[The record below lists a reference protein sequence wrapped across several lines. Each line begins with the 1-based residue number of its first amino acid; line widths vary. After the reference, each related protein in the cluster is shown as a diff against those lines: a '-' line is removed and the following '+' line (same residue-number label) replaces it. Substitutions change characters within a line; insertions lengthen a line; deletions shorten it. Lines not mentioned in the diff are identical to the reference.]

1 MINKPTDLCGLSPQ
15 ELCLIGNVSSHPVCV
30 DQILD
35 RLGINFDDFDFTETE
50 RICTRG
56 KVLGAIIA
64 SNVLRFRYRDDCSE
78 SERQYALAYMLA
90 TCCLQGNKIQTGMIL
105 FDQDQDSILSSFA
118 GRILVPRTELQT
130 VCNSMIVPVLDVL
143 AEEFRV
149 SEVVMAHRL
158 EEESVPYY
166 IAQNS

>member
-35 RLGINFDDFDFTETE
+35 RLGINFDDFDFTDTE
-50 RICTRG
+50 RICNRG
-56 KVLGAIIA
+56 KVLGAIIV
-64 SNVLRFRYRDDCSE
+64 SDSLRFRYRNDCSE

-90 TCCLQGNKIQTGMIL
+90 TCCLQGDKIRKGMIL
-105 FDQDQDSILSSFA
+105 FDQDPILSSFA
-118 GRILVPRTELQT
+118 GRLLVPRLELQT
-130 VCNSMIVPVLDVL
+130 VCNSMVVPVLDVL

-158 EEESVPYY
+158 EEKSIPYY
-166 IAQNS
+166 IAQNF